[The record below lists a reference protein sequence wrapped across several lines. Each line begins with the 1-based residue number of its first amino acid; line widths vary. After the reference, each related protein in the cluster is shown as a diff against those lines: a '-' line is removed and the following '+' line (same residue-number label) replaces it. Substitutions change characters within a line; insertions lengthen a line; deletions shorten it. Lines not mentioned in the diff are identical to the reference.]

1 MQRIGWFGAA
11 AAAAVLIVA
20 AAVFGLRGTA
30 PPKPATTPAPPAVA
44 TAPAP
49 APTTVVPSFD
59 IVRVDPHGQV
69 VIAGRAAPGD
79 RVRILD
85 GDTALGEVTADPR
98 GEWVLVPDQPLAPGS
113 RQLSLEASGQ
123 GGGAMRRS
131 EDVVAL
137 SVAPPVSPGAA
148 PSALAVLLPG
158 DAKKPVRVLQHPATG
173 ERQGL
178 SLDTAEYGAGGR
190 LALSGHA
197 APGARVNV
205 YAGDKP
211 LGTATADAA
220 GSWSL
225 NTPYR
230 EPTGGAEL
238 RLDELAAD
246 GSVARRIALPLAAPG
261 AAVAEGGGNYTV
273 QRGN

>member
-11 AAAAVLIVA
+11 AAAVVLIVA

-30 PPKPATTPAPPAVA
+30 PPKPATTPAPPAL
-44 TAPAP
+44 
-49 APTTVVPSFD
+49 
-59 IVRVDPHGQV
+59 
-69 VIAGRAAPGD
+69 AG
-79 RVRILD
+79 
-85 GDTALGEVTADPR
+85 
-98 GEWVLVPDQPLAPGS
+98 
-113 RQLSLEASGQ
+113 
-123 GGGAMRRS
+123 
-131 EDVVAL
+131 
-137 SVAPPVSPGAA
+137 
-148 PSALAVLLPG
+148 LLPG
-158 DAKKPVRVLQHPATG
+158 DAKKPVRVLQHPAPG
-173 ERQGL
+173 AGQGL

-205 YAGDKP
+205 YVGDKP

-246 GSVARRIALPLAAPG
+246 GSVARRIAAPLAAPG
-261 AAVAEGGGNYTV
+261 AAVAEAGGNYTV
-273 QRGN
+273 QRGNSLWLIARQVYGQGTRHTALHG